1 LTLIQ
6 GLLTTLCVVVASICG
21 LLFARRWLDKYH
33 PELKM
38 QHDITDPYSQ
48 FVAMLFAVLLGFM
61 VADSMQRFAAARET
75 VQAEASALA
84 NVFRLSEG
92 LTTEKQDEIRDLC
105 TEYAYEVVY
114 DEWPMLGLHKDSP
127 KAWVIYRKLW
137 NVCTTYEPVTQRQN
151 NAQQSLLTTM
161 ATLGENRRLR
171 VEALHS
177 GLPPQLWIVL
187 LLGGASTIMFTY
199 FFAAES
205 LKIQIIMVS
214 MVSLVICLNLFLLAT
229 YDDPFSGDVK
239 VTPSAF
245 ETQLNLFKLE
255 HEMPARNI
263 QLKPKSGIKFHSG
276 SSI

>member
-1 LTLIQ
+1 MLQ
-6 GLLTTLCVVVASICG
+6 GLFYTLCVVVMSVLG
-21 LLFARRWLDKYH
+21 LFLARKWLDKYH
-33 PELKM
+33 PELKT

-61 VADSMQRFAAARET
+61 VADSMQRFGAARET
-75 VQAEASALA
+75 VQNEASALG

-92 LTTEKQDEIRDLC
+92 LPAINEKEIRDLC
-105 TEYAYEVVY
+105 AKYANEVVT
-114 DEWPMLGLHKDSP
+114 DEWPMLAMHKDSP
-127 KAWVIYRKLW
+127 SAWVIYRKLW
-137 NVCTTYEPVTQRQN
+137 STCVKFEPTTQRQS
-151 NAQQSLLTTM
+151 NAQSALLDSMT
-161 ATLGENRRLR
+161 ALGNSRRLR

-177 GLPPQLWIVL
+177 GLPVQLWIVL
-187 LLGGASTIMFTY
+187 ILGGSATILFTY

-229 YDDPFSGDVK
+229 YDDPFNGDVR

-255 HEMPARNI
+255 HDLELGLQKKENAE
-263 QLKPKSGIKFHSG
+263 K
-276 SSI
+276 